1 MAATHPM
8 SSRVMPKN
16 SAKTATRLTPT
27 DIVVS
32 PMTLNLKGEEMPT
45 HATVLENTAV
55 SPMTMN
61 LKCEVAGSSDDAGRC
76 GDGVSDPNHCFHHGG
91 GVSDTLYSNGEE
103 KSTHATVLEDMPVS
117 PMTMNLKCEV
127 PVHPTTLEG
136 VEMVFPI
143 PTIASTMEAVSPMT
157 LYSNGE
163 GDAGSCNDAGRC
175 TDDVSDNPGLERRS
189 EDEVENG
196 KHERDLGNYPIPV
209 PGKGSTIES
218 GRKSRRNERGYDL
231 EKLWIARIGTGE
243 GEEAR
248 TIQYPVTSK

>member
-1 MAATHPM
+1 M

-27 DIVVS
+27 NILVS

-61 LKCEVAGSSDDAGRC
+61 LKCEVPVHSTTLE
-76 GDGVSDPNHCFHHGG
+76 GVEMVFPIPTIASTMEA
-91 GVSDTLYSNGEE
+91 VSPMTLHSNGEE
-103 KSTHATVLEDMPVS
+103 KSTHATVLEDVAVS

-143 PTIASTMEAVSPMT
+143 QTIVSTMEAVSPMT

-163 GDAGSCNDAGRC
+163 EMPAHA
-175 TDDVSDNPGLERRS
+175 TTLEGAQMMS
-189 EDEVENG
+189 PITLDSNGEDMPTPATTLE
-196 KHERDLGNYPIPV
+196 
-209 PGKGSTIES
+209 
-218 GRKSRRNERGYDL
+218 GRKTTPNS
-231 EKLWIARIGTGE
+231 
-243 GEEAR
+243 
-248 TIQYPVTSK
+248 